1 MRKAILFSLAFLFI
15 PGPSL
20 AETPSDGWI
29 VFASDRQD
37 GRHEIYL
44 MKADGTNVSRL
55 TTSGAKSPTWSPDG
69 VWIAYRTEPTD
80 RTRVMRWDRSEDK
93 EIFSGQPLFFMHDN
107 SGLVCADG
115 DDLYLV
121 NPDDGSSQY
130 LFTKNDFSHLASK
143 SWHPG
148 GISRDGRWLVTWTD
162 RYRNGYTGTN
172 GTFDSYHCAV
182 ILDIQKKDDI
192 FFFGGGCEPTTPP
205 SGETFYHVC
214 GNIGTYPDIY
224 RMQVGDRQSRSSYAV
239 EIAHADDDW
248 GHEYFPRVSTD
259 GVWLTYGAS
268 TGCHDHNTCPYE
280 IFVHRLGAG
289 SSNRERV
296 TDNSD
301 NDQWPHLYVGD
312 LWSQQQGTLSLD
324 PTSLTFNATEGGS
337 NPGSKDVSVSN
348 SGGGTLNNV
357 SASENATW
365 LSVNRS
371 GSGNNQTLT
380 NSVDIAGLAADTY
393 NTTVTV
399 RCPNATNSPRTYS
412 VELVVAEPAP
422 VLALDPP
429 SLAFGAVSGGGN
441 PAPKDVEVSNPGGDT
456 LDDVLADESAAW
468 LSVTRSGS
476 GNNQTLTNSVDIA
489 GLVDGTYD
497 AVVEVS
503 GANASNSPQSYTV
516 RLVIDEQPQ
525 LAIIQV
531 TPSASTILPGG
542 NVDLTASCRDQFDD
556 PFAAVIS
563 WSTSGGGSL
572 APDTSGSAVS
582 DHTSTFTSNGSEGTF
597 TVTAGA
603 GGLTSNASVQVE
615 GIALPL
621 RINSGDNDYNV
632 AGWNRDD
639 PFVSG
644 GADWVNPNDVDT
656 SGVQD
661 AAPADVYK
669 SVRHQSPHAYTIPVP
684 DGDYTLRL
692 HFADAHEN
700 RSMNYFVEGVQILSD
715 FDIASEAGLNRALVK
730 DFTVSVT
737 DGDGMQVEA
746 QSDGDVFE
754 AGLEILPVVEEEP
767 GPDGDGGTGG
777 DDAGV
782 QADAG
787 DEEEDAGAQPD
798 DANEKIVI
806 EGGCSGCNTSSSN
819 WPALMP
825 VLMFVLLRR
834 GRRPCL

>member
-1 MRKAILFSLAFLFI
+1 MRKAVLFSLAFLFI

-69 VWIAYRTEPTD
+69 AWIAYRTEPTK
-80 RTRVMRWDRSEDK
+80 RTRVMRWDQSEDK
-93 EIFSGQPLFFMHDN
+93 EIFSGSPLFFMHDN

-121 NPDDGSSQY
+121 SPDDGSSQY
-130 LFTKNDFSHLASK
+130 LFTKNDFFHLASK
-143 SWHPG
+143 SWHPS

-324 PTSLTFNATEGGS
+324 PTSL
-337 NPGSKDVSVSN
+337 
-348 SGGGTLNNV
+348 
-357 SASENATW
+357 
-365 LSVNRS
+365 
-371 GSGNNQTLT
+371 
-380 NSVDIAGLAADTY
+380 
-393 NTTVTV
+393 
-399 RCPNATNSPRTYS
+399 
-412 VELVVAEPAP
+412 
-422 VLALDPP
+422 
-429 SLAFGAVSGGGN
+429 AFGAVSGGGN
-441 PAPKDVEVSNPGGDT
+441 PASKDVAVSNPGGGT

-476 GNNQTLTNSVDIA
+476 GNNQTLTNGVDIA

-572 APDTSGSAVS
+572 VPDASGGAVS

-715 FDIASEAGLNRALVK
+715 FDIASAAGLNRALVR

-834 GRRPCL
+834 RRRPCL